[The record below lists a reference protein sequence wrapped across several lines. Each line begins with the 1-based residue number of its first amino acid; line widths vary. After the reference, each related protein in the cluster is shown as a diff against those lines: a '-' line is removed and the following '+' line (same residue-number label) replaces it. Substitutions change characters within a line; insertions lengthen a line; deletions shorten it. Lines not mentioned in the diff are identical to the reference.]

1 MSLAAYQ
8 RVAQTTETS
17 RQTEVRLLA
26 DVTRELLALTAGPHE
41 YARRLEVTDWNRQVW
56 LTFALDCGQ
65 PDNPLPTALRA
76 KIVSLGMWVYRYTGE
91 IGEGGDLQP
100 LIDVNQAVMKG
111 LMGSASG

>member
-8 RVAQTTETS
+8 RVAQVTETS

-26 DVTRELLALTAGPHE
+26 DVTRELQALAAGPHE

-65 PDNPLPTALRA
+65 ADNPLPAALRA
-76 KIVSLGMWVYRYTGE
+76 KIVSLGMWVYKYTAEAGD
-91 IGEGGDLQP
+91 GADLQP

-111 LMGSASG
+111 LMGKAQP